1 MPYPWK
7 DQGHVGWGSE
17 PPDLVE
23 GISILCTGL
32 DQMTSNGQFQPK
44 LFQNYMILYV
54 QASRAE
60 EGEDSL
66 IQLLQ

>member
-1 MPYPWK
+1 
-7 DQGHVGWGSE
+7 
-17 PPDLVE
+17 
-23 GISILCTGL
+23 
-32 DQMTSNGQFQPK
+32 MTSNGQFQPK